1 MDMKEEYS
9 NRFVYNKDE
18 YNLLICYFR
27 YMLGGDF
34 MKKLAMMSEDMS
46 ASTEHIGYIFASS
59 CDEEDMENGDYFEDG
74 VLFFFGNDK
83 YDEIIVD
90 YNIFYNSLKLACD
103 IYMELYPNKKDIISS
118 KLKIIKERYNIQEL

>member
-9 NRFVYNKDE
+9 NRFMYNKDE

-34 MKKLAMMSEDMS
+34 MKRLSMMSEDMS

-74 VLFFFGNDK
+74 VLFFFGNDE
-83 YDEIIVD
+83 YDEIIVN
-90 YNIFYNSLKLACD
+90 YNVFYNSLKLACD
-103 IYMELYPNKKDIISS
+103 IYMESYPNKKDVINS
-118 KLKIIKERYNIQEL
+118 KLKIIKERYNI

>member
-1 MDMKEEYS
+1 MDMKKEYS
-9 NRFVYNKDE
+9 NRFMYNKDE

-34 MKKLAMMSEDMS
+34 MKKLSMMSEDMS

-59 CDEEDMENGDYFEDG
+59 CDEEDMENGACFEEG

-90 YNIFYNSLKLACD
+90 YNIFYNSLKLACN
-103 IYMELYPNKKDIISS
+103 IYMESYPNKKDIINS
-118 KLKIIKERYNIQEL
+118 KLKIIKERYNI

>member
-59 CDEEDMENGDYFEDG
+59 CDEEDMENGDYFENG
-74 VLFFFGNDK
+74 VLFFF
-83 YDEIIVD
+83 
-90 YNIFYNSLKLACD
+90 
-103 IYMELYPNKKDIISS
+103 
-118 KLKIIKERYNIQEL
+118 

>member
-9 NRFVYNKDE
+9 NRFMYNKDE

-34 MKKLAMMSEDMS
+34 MKKLSMMSEDMS

-103 IYMELYPNKKDIISS
+103 IYMESYPNKKDVINS
-118 KLKIIKERYNIQEL
+118 KLKIIKERYNI

>member
-59 CDEEDMENGDYFEDG
+59 CDEEDMENGDYFENG

-90 YNIFYNSLKLACD
+90 YNIFYNSLKTWFNLG
-103 IYMELYPNKKDIISS
+103 N
-118 KLKIIKERYNIQEL
+118 

>member
-9 NRFVYNKDE
+9 NRFMYNKDE

-34 MKKLAMMSEDMS
+34 MKKLSMMSEDMS

-103 IYMELYPNKKDIISS
+103 IYMESYPSKKDIINS
-118 KLKIIKERYNIQEL
+118 KLKIIKERYNI